1 MWLPFEKKTI
11 LDQPGLDY
19 VCSERTWMLKVMLN
33 QPHILWELP
42 QEMKVQTNTKIKI
55 PNVATV
61 WDNISEQVQIQ
72 PFKVQTFIQSS
83 EVTVTVFK
91 CLFHPTPVLLYNA
104 AHRVV
109 LVPLQAPVLSQ
120 IGAFLS
126 HSCNF
131 SPVSC
136 SHAHSCAYQ
145 IISVAKKKHHI
156 HLCQTKRV
164 IGKWSTVPQT
174 QLVPREIET
183 QKAAESS
190 HKAL

>member
-1 MWLPFEKKTI
+1 M
-11 LDQPGLDY
+11 
-19 VCSERTWMLKVMLN
+19 
-33 QPHILWELP
+33 
-42 QEMKVQTNTKIKI
+42 QTNTKIKV

-61 WDNISEQVQIQ
+61 WDNILEQVQIQ
-72 PFKVQTFIQSS
+72 PFRVQTFMQSS

-91 CLFHPTPVLLYNA
+91 CLFHPTPVLLYNT

-109 LVPLQAPVLSQ
+109 LAPSQAPVLSQ

-136 SHAHSCAYQ
+136 SHAQFLCLSNHFCS
-145 IISVAKKKHHI
+145 KKKKNKPHI

-164 IGKWSTVPQT
+164 IGQQCLRLNWYPEK
-174 QLVPREIET
+174 
-183 QKAAESS
+183 
-190 HKAL
+190 